1 MTLDG
6 PRTAPPLLGS
16 FRLGGPS
23 AYLCKLGPFFK
34 VPTKSIS
41 CRNRGPRKES
51 CIGFPEA
58 GPQAT
63 PEKRRPQLVWELGP
77 FQACQS
83 RPRYAIQGPRCFELT
98 VDGLT
103 NAGTDQPH
111 LPLTNWSRSCAPVRA
126 RLRAAWSHGYRSRPP
141 RRPLA
146 SGQARG

>member
-6 PRTAPPLLGS
+6 PRTAPPPLLGS

-34 VPTKSIS
+34 VPTKSS
-41 CRNRGPRKES
+41 RNRGPRKES
-51 CIGFPEA
+51 CIGF
-58 GPQAT
+58 
-63 PEKRRPQLVWELGP
+63 RRPAPKLLRKKGGPQLVWELGP

-111 LPLTNWSRSCAPVRA
+111 LPLTNWSRICAPVRA